1 MSTSFPSI
9 GSPTLLTGNAD
20 PSGTTMDR
28 GGAPAPDQGGSPLT
42 TDGGSYVEGESTQN
56 PSQGNGGGGGD
67 DTGSTQNA
75 GSGSTTGTG
84 GSNPQNQGMGALNG
98 QTWAQG
104 TNSPGGFPGQGLHR
118 GTNPDN
124 PPPGQSW
131 HRADEGEGG
140 KPGKG
145 GDKDTGGP
153 GKTNPIESQ
162 ASPVESTGRH
172 PGETGSPTKPLT
184 TIIDQTGRIVS
195 QLGSALLGGDKPAT
209 STILHTPT
217 NTLSRP
223 DPGITSPRPG
233 SAGDSMGRVTGE
245 PTGRG
250 GLTGHTDGPVLARGA
265 AEAPNP
271 QAALNGRN
279 TGAQTPGNATPGS
292 SANTQ
297 PPGTQQQTSA
307 QQTSAQQ
314 QAAQQ
319 AALSKD
325 GIQAAAAQALLGG
338 LAGQTAQS
346 LAAQPQNPA
355 AQLMQGADARAMQ
368 GAPFAQ
374 ATGLQ
379 SQAPLQEKPQ
389 TLTQQPAQQQN
400 ATRGDKELRNPQQLP
415 AETRQRQEPGA
426 TDRALTKQAAEQQGR
441 TLVDAR
447 NAEAQARAKGLR
459 DGADARR
466 TGLAE
471 NTRQTV
477 NENTKRSELAGTE
490 RRPAS
495 AMASL
500 RHALDW
506 VGQQA
511 RGIGADA
518 RTDEEGATTMRV
530 VAGLVVAAV
539 FVGVAI
545 AVLYALRVAFVP

>member
-42 TDGGSYVEGESTQN
+42 TDGGSYVEGESTQS
-56 PSQGNGGGGGD
+56 PPQGNEGGGGD

-104 TNSPGGFPGQGLHR
+104 ANSPGGFPGQGLHR

-124 PPPGQSW
+124 PPPGHGQHGNEDQGNW
-131 HRADEGEGG
+131 G

-145 GDKDTGGP
+145 GDGG
-153 GKTNPIESQ
+153 GKE
-162 ASPVESTGRH
+162 TGR
-172 PGETGSPTKPLT
+172 TGPLENQATTAGSTDRLQGGTDALTKPLT

-233 SAGDSMGRVTGE
+233 AAGDSMGRVTAE
-245 PTGRG
+245 PTARG

-265 AEAPNP
+265 AEASNP

-279 TGAQTPGNATPGS
+279 TGAQTPGNATPAS
-292 SANTQ
+292 SSNTQ
-297 PPGTQQQTSA
+297 PPGTQQQAPA

-319 AALSKD
+319 AALLKD

-346 LAAQPQNPA
+346 LAAQPQTP

-374 ATGLQ
+374 ANSTQ
-379 SQAPLQEKPQ
+379 SQVPLQEKPQ

-400 ATRGDKELRNPQQLP
+400 TTRGDKELRNPQQLP
-415 AETRQRQEPGA
+415 AEARQRQEPGA
-426 TDRALTKQAAEQQGR
+426 TDRALTKQTAEPQGR

-477 NENTKRSELAGTE
+477 NENAKRNELAGTE